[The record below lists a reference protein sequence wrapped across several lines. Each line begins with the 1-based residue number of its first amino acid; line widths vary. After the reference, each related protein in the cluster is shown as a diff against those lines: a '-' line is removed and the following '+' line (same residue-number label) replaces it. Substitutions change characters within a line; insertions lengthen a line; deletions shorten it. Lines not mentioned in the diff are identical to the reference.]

1 VFSCHYFSF
10 QCPLRECILTIF
22 SPPATPPPS
31 NVSELA
37 EVLRQLVPK
46 CVHCRKES
54 TKQYRELSPTEKRLW
69 VWHDKKKVFLCIK
82 CTAQKSIQDRQN
94 QQMEEWY
101 KQQASKGKTA
111 EGMRRLFSGRR
122 WERTQSFRAAY
133 RESDNVRKAVDKAIS
148 SARNGGTG
156 LNRKGTGSLK
166 HSAKWAEDLAEQDV
180 ASHASPGG
188 GFRPIGGTIAEDQG
202 GSEGGEGSAHSEGG
216 EGAAQRAGDAAPG
229 DGALGWDDLH
239 ASGLVDRTVDEET
252 TVVVGG
258 FGCSD
263 C

>member
-1 VFSCHYFSF
+1 MSKGENSF
-10 QCPLRECILTIF
+10 PKLCGFDKFWQPVYLT
-22 SPPATPPPS
+22 
-31 NVSELA
+31 
-37 EVLRQLVPK
+37 LVPK

-239 ASGLVDRTVDEET
+239 ASGLVDRTIDEET